1 MSRGSKIWTGVL
13 TFLPIILS
21 FIVIGLIIKNFVG
34 LFGLALA
41 DASAE
46 AAGEYILKDYIIIIS
61 LSVLLSFLNL
71 IQMIIFIVFC
81 IKNTTIEN
89 NGKILYVVFLILFT
103 NITAVV
109 YFFVEI
115 IGEKSNAAKNKEK
128 YI

>member
-46 AAGEYILKDYIIIIS
+46 AAGEYILKDYI
-61 LSVLLSFLNL
+61 F
-71 IQMIIFIVFC
+71 
-81 IKNTTIEN
+81 KN
-89 NGKILYVVFLILFT
+89 
-103 NITAVV
+103 
-109 YFFVEI
+109 
-115 IGEKSNAAKNKEK
+115 NKFQIMDKE
-128 YI
+128 